1 MFVIKAKPIF
11 NSFNINNKTLNLG
24 TFAKIEDAIEA
35 RKSAEVKYFGEF
47 RFDMS
52 NKDII
57 NEANLEDHLT
67 WIIHGVAVKVAES
80 HIVTVF

>member
-11 NSFNINNKTLNLG
+11 NSFNINNLG

-57 NEANLEDHLT
+57 NEANLEDHL
-67 WIIHGVAVKVAES
+67 IYKKCS
-80 HIVTVF
+80 

>member
-57 NEANLEDHLT
+57 NEANLEDHL
-67 WIIHGVAVKVAES
+67 IYKKYS
-80 HIVTVF
+80 

>member
-1 MFVIKAKPIF
+1 MLRQNQESQESYISV
-11 NSFNINNKTLNLG
+11 NNKTLNLG

-52 NKDII
+52 NKDVI
-57 NEANLEDHLT
+57 NEANLEDHL
-67 WIIHGVAVKVAES
+67 IFKKCS
-80 HIVTVF
+80 

>member
-35 RKSAEVKYFGEF
+35 RKSAEVK
-47 RFDMS
+47 DLICPT
-52 NKDII
+52 KI
-57 NEANLEDHLT
+57 L
-67 WIIHGVAVKVAES
+67 
-80 HIVTVF
+80 